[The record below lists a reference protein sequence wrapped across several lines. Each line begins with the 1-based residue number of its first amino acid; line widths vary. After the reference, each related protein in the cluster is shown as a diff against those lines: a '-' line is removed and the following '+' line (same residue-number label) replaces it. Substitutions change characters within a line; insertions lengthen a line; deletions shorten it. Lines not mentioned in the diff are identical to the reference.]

1 VALVTRV
8 LKRAIIGR
16 PVSSERAGH
25 TLLPKRLALPIFSS
39 DALSSVAYA
48 TQEIL
53 LVLTLAG
60 TAFLYLAPWV
70 AVAVAVLMITVVLS
84 YRQLVR
90 AYPTG
95 GGDYEVAT
103 KNIGRRAGLIVAAAL
118 LVDYV
123 MTVAVSISSGV
134 DNVISAFPSRCS
146 PRSTCAASGR
156 PG

>member
-1 VALVTRV
+1 M
-8 LKRAIIGR
+8 
-16 PVSSERAGH
+16 AGH
-25 TLLPKRLALPIFSS
+25 TVLPKRLALPIFAS

-60 TAFLYLAPWV
+60 TAYLYLAPWFAL
-70 AVAVAVLMITVVLS
+70 AVVVLMATVVAS

-103 KNIGRRAGLIVAAAL
+103 KNLGKPAGVIVASAL

-123 MTVAVSISSGV
+123 MTVAVSVSSGV
-134 DNVISAFPSRCS
+134 DNIISAVPSLHSSRVVL
-146 PRSTCAASGR
+146 
-156 PG
+156 